1 MYCLKPFQK
10 PISIKYIIFK
20 TKTSRIKVRF
30 NIQLTYNP
38 NYECLPIPK
47 DSNGQNPSC
56 FNNEKDKDIYIF
68 FKKNELVNGSK
79 IYFINELIYDGNI
92 FEISNQEIGIL
103 NDASSNLLDIEYE
116 LPCPIYKMKEIIHE
130 YANLD
135 NLDYVHVIIVS
146 YPATYQDIENAYE
159 YDLSKKET
167 YVYLFNQLDLPVPD
181 KLK

>member
-1 MYCLKPFQK
+1 MDDAMKKILFNVNVGLILLTCCL
-10 PISIKYIIFK
+10 
-20 TKTSRIKVRF
+20 TSCSARDYSQYSYVPYQRNFDKDF
-30 NIQLTYNP
+30 NIYCWQYHSAWESGIEASP
-38 NYECLPIPK
+38 
-47 DSNGQNPSC
+47 SNSINI
-56 FNNEKDKDIYIF
+56 N
-68 FKKNELVNGSK
+68 K
-79 IYFINELIYDGNI
+79 IKWM
-92 FEISNQEIGIL
+92 Q
-103 NDASSNLLDIEYE
+103 YE